1 MASFHVFAGATTTIE
16 HPAIRRISVADV
28 FDALRRGFDDF
39 WDKPS
44 HYVFLCLIYPIVG
57 VFLITWTSGGNAL
70 QLIFPLMS
78 GFALLGPFFG
88 IGLYEISRRR
98 EQNLDTSW
106 RHAFDVRHSPAI
118 PAMLVIGIMLL
129 ALFVAWL
136 LVAQALYSWLYGAG
150 APLSMASFFSDL
162 FTTQRG
168 WTLIILGNLIGFLFA
183 LTVLC
188 TTVVA
193 LPLLLD
199 CDVGAYA
206 AIETSARAVRDNPVP
221 MLLWGLIVAVA
232 LLIGS
237 LPFLA
242 GLAVVIPVL
251 GHATWH
257 LYRKVVEVPAEKK
270 TPLPPAPD
278 KGEDGHFPYWLR
290 G

>member
-1 MASFHVFAGATTTIE
+1 MASFHVYAGATKTVE
-16 HPAIRRISVADV
+16 HPAIRRITVADV

-106 RHAFDVRHSPAI
+106 KHAFDVRRSPAI
-118 PAMLVIGIMLL
+118 PAMVVIGIMLF
-129 ALFVAWL
+129 ALFIAWL
-136 LVAQALYSWLYGAG
+136 LVAQALYTGIYGPD
-150 APLSMASFFSDL
+150 APQSMASFFGDL
-162 FTTQRG
+162 FTTRRG
-168 WTLIILGNLIGFLFA
+168 WTLIVLGNLIGFLFA
-183 LTVLC
+183 LVVLC

-206 AIETSARAVRDNPVP
+206 AIETSVRAVRSNPVP

-242 GLAVVIPVL
+242 GLAIVIPVL

-257 LYRKVVEVPAEKK
+257 LYRKVVQVPASKR
-270 TPLPPAPD
+270 TPLAPAPA
-278 KGEDGHFPYWLR
+278 KGDDERFPYWLR
-290 G
+290 W

>member
-1 MASFHVFAGATTTIE
+1 MASFHVYAGATNTLE

-28 FDALRRGFDDF
+28 FDALRLGFDDF

-57 VFLITWTSGGNAL
+57 IFLLTWTSGGNAL

-78 GFALLGPFFG
+78 GFALLGPFAG

-106 RHAFDVRHSPAI
+106 WHALDVRYSPAI
-118 PAMLVIGIMLL
+118 PAMVVIGIMLF
-129 ALFVAWL
+129 ALFIAWL
-136 LVAQALYSWLYGAG
+136 LVAQGLYAWFYGPD
-150 APLSMASFFSDL
+150 APQSMTSFFGDL
-162 FTTQRG
+162 FTTRRG
-168 WTLIILGNLIGFLFA
+168 WTLIVLGNLIGFLFA
-183 LTVLC
+183 LVVLC

-206 AIETSARAVRDNPVP
+206 AIETSVRAVRTNPVP

-232 LLIGS
+232 LLLGS

-242 GLAVVIPVL
+242 GLAIVIPVL

-257 LYRKVVEVPAEKK
+257 LYRKVLDVPADKK
-270 TPLPPAPD
+270 TPLPPSPD
-278 KGEDGHFPYWLR
+278 KGDDGHFPYWLR
-290 G
+290 W

>member
-1 MASFHVFAGATTTIE
+1 MASFHVYAGATDTIE
-16 HPAIRRISVADV
+16 HPTIRRITVADV

-44 HYVFLCLIYPIVG
+44 HYAFLCLIYPIVG

-118 PAMLVIGIMLL
+118 PAMVAIGIMLL

-136 LVAQALYSWLYGAG
+136 FVAQALYTWLYAAD
-150 APLSMASFFSDL
+150 APLSMAAFFNDL

-193 LPLLLD
+193 FPLLLD

-257 LYRKVVEVPAEKK
+257 LYRKVVDVPADKK
-270 TPLPPAPD
+270 TPLPPASD
-278 KGEDGHFPYWLR
+278 EGDDRHFPYWLR
-290 G
+290 W